1 MQANIT
7 HYEDITQLEDD
18 ILCFLPTVSDIDVFG
33 CEIDLIELDTQLP
46 LSEAFHTVLLQQKRL
61 QIIVRP
67 CLEEGHSIWQFQE
80 GDRESYPK
88 AIYVPANPRKEIA
101 DRAFYA
107 APMLRHVE
115 VAAGIKHVGF
125 AAWQGCQQ
133 LQIVKLPP
141 SVISLEDGA
150 FQGCYVLREIT
161 APGCVQYNRRVFA
174 ERCSLSKVGIGQDAE
189 DINVLAPG
197 AQLGRYAFESC
208 LTLTSIIF
216 AMDQANRFRTLP
228 DDVFCGAGIE
238 NLCLPC
244 DFHAIGPR
252 ACENCK
258 RLVEVNLM
266 CTEITAL
273 LHSTFAHCVAMTDIW
288 LPPRLTQIGKE
299 VFLNCIALREVVI
312 PTELQ
317 DIGIRAFCG
326 CEQLRQFTPLDWG
339 EIDNNI
345 QAEHNAFLMCDN
357 FERPPWVE
365 LLPPEGPD
373 SDAFDEEF
381 HTEFPSIQSCP
392 LTEPRWAPQHLSWVG
407 SPLFRHHLA
416 RERE

>member
-1 MQANIT
+1 MPLDQDQYAINIHLVTMAGNEYTMQANPT
-7 HYEDITQLEDD
+7 HYEDIAQLEDD

-33 CEIDLIELDTQLP
+33 CEVNLIELDTQLP
-46 LSEAFHTVLLQQKRL
+46 VSEAFHTALQQQKKL

-67 CLEEGHSIWQFQE
+67 CMVEGHSIWQFQE
-80 GDRESYPK
+80 DDRESYPK
-88 AIYVPANPRKEIA
+88 AIRVPLNPRKEIA

-115 VAAGIKHVGF
+115 VAAGIQHVGF

-141 SVISLEDGA
+141 SVLSLEDGA
-150 FQGCYVLREIT
+150 FQGCYVLREIM
-161 APGCVQYNRRVFA
+161 APGCVQYSRRVFA
-174 ERCSLSKVGIGQDAE
+174 ECCSLSKVGIGQEAD
-189 DINVLAPG
+189 DSNVLAPG

-208 LTLTSIIF
+208 LTLTSITF
-216 AMDQANRFRTLP
+216 AMDQTNKSRALP
-228 DDVFCGAGIE
+228 EGAFCGAGIE
-238 NLCLPC
+238 NLCLPS
-244 DFHAIGPR
+244 DFHNIGRR

-266 CTEITAL
+266 RTEVTAL
-273 LHSTFAHCVAMTDIW
+273 LHSTFAQCVAMTDIW

-312 PTELQ
+312 PTELH

-326 CEQLRQFTPLDWG
+326 CEQLRRFTPLDWG
-339 EIDNNI
+339 EIDQTI

-357 FERPPWVE
+357 FEKQLWVE
-365 LLPPEGPD
+365 LLPSEGPD

-381 HTEFPSIQSCP
+381 HTDFP
-392 LTEPRWAPQHLSWVG
+392 
-407 SPLFRHHLA
+407 
-416 RERE
+416 